1 MYRRSSTSLLRT
13 AVIAVAL
20 GIPGS
25 AAAQAKFELVP
36 YFGSF
41 YALANFLD
49 EDVAV
54 AGGGT
59 VHVTQK
65 QSPAPSIGGKLRYW
79 MSSMWGLEG
88 AVNYA
93 WTGIQTAFP
102 DEPGATGQ
110 GKLSGTMLTATG
122 RILYRPRRS
131 NVYLLA
137 GAGYIEVGGDAWND
151 DVNNDGIKDF
161 DVTKGNFTGVLG
173 VGVRAQVAPK
183 FAIDVGVESNL
194 YSVDRIDPAA
204 GNTNPDIYDKAFL
217 ADIIV
222 TVGVPIGF

>member
-1 MYRRSSTSLLRT
+1 LLRT

-36 YFGSF
+36 YFGSY

-161 DVTKGNFTGVLG
+161 DVTKGNFHRGSRCRG
-173 VGVRAQVAPK
+173 PGSGRAQVR
-183 FAIDVGVESNL
+183 
-194 YSVDRIDPAA
+194 DRRRGRIQFVL
-204 GNTNPDIYDKAFL
+204 GGPDRSGGREYQS
-217 ADIIV
+217 
-222 TVGVPIGF
+222 

>member
-1 MYRRSSTSLLRT
+1 VYRLSSTSVLRT

-36 YFGSF
+36 YFGSY
-41 YALANFLD
+41 YALAHFLD
-49 EDVAV
+49 EDVAT
-54 AGGGT
+54 AGGT

-65 QSPAPSIGGKLRYW
+65 QSAAPSIGGKLRYW
-79 MSSMWGLEG
+79 LSPMWGIEG

-93 WTGIQTAFP
+93 WTGIETAFP
-102 DEPGATGQ
+102 DEPSAVGQ
-110 GKLSGTMLTATG
+110 GKLNGHMLTATG
-122 RILYRPRRS
+122 RIVYRPRRS

-137 GAGYIEVGGDAWND
+137 GAGYMTVGGDAWKD
-151 DVNNDGIKDF
+151 DVDGDGIKDF
-161 DVTKGNFTGVLG
+161 DVQTGNFTGVLG

>member
-1 MYRRSSTSLLRT
+1 VYRLSPTSLLRT
-13 AVIAVAL
+13 AAVAVAL
-20 GIPGS
+20 GMPAS

-41 YALANFLD
+41 YALTNFLD
-49 EDVAV
+49 EDVALV
-54 AGGGT
+54 GGGT
-59 VHVTQK
+59 VHVVQK
-65 QSPAPSIGGKLRYW
+65 HSSAPSIGGKLRYW
-79 MSSMWGLEG
+79 LSPMWGLEG

-93 WTGIQTAFP
+93 WTGIQTSFP
-102 DEPGATGQ
+102 DEPSAVGQ
-110 GKLSGTMLTATG
+110 GKLDGTMLTATG
-122 RILYRPRRS
+122 RIVYRPRRS

-137 GAGYIEVGGDAWND
+137 GGGYMKVSGDAWND
-151 DVNNDGIKDF
+151 DVNDDGIKDF
-161 DVTKGNFTGVLG
+161 DVTTSNFTGVVG

-204 GNTNPDIYDKAFL
+204 GNTSPDIYDKEFL
-217 ADIIV
+217 ANIIV